1 MLDDK
6 LRREIF
12 AIVAKTFGVSTTYL
26 TDLTN
31 ADEID
36 GWDSLA
42 HATLLIRI
50 EKSFDVNL
58 EKTRANAAQ
67 NLGAL
72 VTLVREALK

>member
-36 GWDSLA
+36 GWDLA

-72 VTLVREALK
+72 VIPEVRR

>member
-31 ADEID
+31 AFMKID
-36 GWDSLA
+36 GWDLCA
-42 HATLLIRI
+42 RYAAYTYRKVIRRQPRKN
-50 EKSFDVNL
+50 ESERRSESRVSCDPR
-58 EKTRANAAQ
+58 T
-67 NLGAL
+67 
-72 VTLVREALK
+72 

>member
-72 VTLVREALK
+72 